1 MVTFTPG
8 VKSFRSRY
16 DCNPRYRCW
25 TLRMV
30 TANPKRDFY
39 FHEDFGSG
47 NPNPGGRYTEQ
58 RWSYTGTKLYISC
71 VIQRTITAVHCIH
84 FMHVSLQLYTVGIY
98 RYCSMHSD
106 ILYLPGTHWLKGI
119 VIETVVLIAIYRY
132 VFFIKVSF
140 AANRILLPLC
150 NLFCFL
156 NSSKDS
162 CPCIRCLYSCIVD
175 FRV

>member
-1 MVTFTPG
+1 MKTSEVETLTQVG
-8 VKSFRSRY
+8 DTLNNACRIRVLSCISRALY
-16 DCNPRYRCW
+16 NELLQLYI
-25 TLRMV
+25 V
-30 TANPKRDFY
+30 
-39 FHEDFGSG
+39 
-47 NPNPGGRYTEQ
+47 
-58 RWSYTGTKLYISC
+58 YISC
-71 VIQRTITAVHCIH
+71 MYPYSCTAVG
-84 FMHVSLQLYTVGIY
+84 MY

-150 NLFCFL
+150 ILFCFL

-175 FRV
+175 FLV